1 MVRAHVVRRVDA
13 PAPILLYL
21 GLRGIA
27 AGLAYLKYVYA
38 SLLLH
43 SSGREINEENLKKVV
58 EATGSDVDL
67 AQIKAIVAALKDVN
81 IDEAIKKGVAVSA
94 PAQQASQAPAQ
105 EAQPQKPKEEKK
117 EEAEEEVSAEG
128 LGALFG

>member
-1 MVRAHVVRRVDA
+1 M
-13 PAPILLYL
+13 
-21 GLRGIA
+21 
-27 AGLAYLKYVYA
+27 KYVYA

-43 SSGREINEENLKKVV
+43 SSGKEINEENLKKVV

-94 PAQQASQAPAQ
+94 PAAPAAAP
-105 EAQPQKPKEEKK
+105 EAAPQQKPKEEKK